1 MTVQIDNPDS
11 QELQDMAAEPGTEPS
26 PREDPIEAP
35 TPDDPSPA
43 ATGPTTGQTVQRR
56 AETAIETVPAIA
68 RVAAGAWLRVAVRGL
83 ETSLLLSGKLARAA
97 TNPEAAAALVEDVSA
112 GLRAYAREFLG
123 IADLDDRVHQLAPGP
138 RDRRGARAD
147 EALREQ
153 GRELLR
159 QAADVNF
166 DQEAH
171 PAYARILSELVPDEG
186 RVLRLLAISGPQP
199 SVDVRASNLIGVG
212 SQLIAPGLNMI
223 GAQGGLRHRDR
234 VAAYLNNLFRL
245 GLMSFS
251 EEPLEDPIAYQ
262 VLEAQ
267 PEVMKAVKDTTR
279 AKTVRRSVRLT
290 PFGEDFCRVCLPLED
305 AADTSADA
313 PVQLTAGDSDSAS
326 SQNGRPPEANGH
338 TSISPG

>member
-1 MTVQIDNPDS
+1 MTVHIDNPDS
-11 QELQDMAAEPGTEPS
+11 QELRDQATEPATDAGA
-26 PREDPIEAP
+26 REDPPEVAAP
-35 TPDDPSPA
+35 DEPA
-43 ATGPTTGQTVQRR
+43 PAEPGQTVQRR

-68 RVAAGAWLRVAVRGL
+68 RVAAGAWLRVAVWGL
-83 ETSLLLSGKLARAA
+83 ETSLQVSGKLARAA
-97 TNPEAAAALVEDVSA
+97 TDPEAAAALVEDVSA

-123 IADLDDRVHQLAPGP
+123 ITDLDDRVHQLAPGP
-138 RDRRGARAD
+138 GGPDGRAS
-147 EALREQ
+147 EELRAQ

-186 RVLRLLAISGPQP
+186 RILRLLAVSGSQP

-223 GAQGGLRHRDR
+223 GAQAGLRHRDR

-245 GLMSFS
+245 GLISFS

-267 PEVMKAVKDTTR
+267 PEVMKAIKETTR
-279 AKTVRRSVRLT
+279 AKTVQRSVRLT

-313 PVQLTAGDSDSAS
+313 PPQLTAGDSDSAS
-326 SQNGRPPEANGH
+326 GQNGRPPEANGH
-338 TSISPG
+338 LA

>member
-1 MTVQIDNPDS
+1 MTVQTDNPPIEGS
-11 QELQDMAAEPGTEPS
+11 TPEAPPPPEPS
-26 PREDPIEAP
+26 
-35 TPDDPSPA
+35 
-43 ATGPTTGQTVQRR
+43 QTVQRR
-56 AETAIETVPAIA
+56 GETAIETVPAIA
-68 RVAAGAWLRVAVRGL
+68 RVAAGAWLRVAVWGV
-83 ETSLLLSGKLARAA
+83 ETSLQVGGKLARAA
-97 TNPEAAAALVEDVSA
+97 TDPDAATALVEDVSN

-123 IADLDDRVHQLAPGP
+123 IADLDDRVHQLAPGLGSRP
-138 RDRRGARAD
+138 DGRAD

-186 RVLRLLAISGPQP
+186 RILRLLAVSGPQP

-234 VAAYLNNLFRL
+234 VAAYLGNLFRL

-267 PEVMKAVKDTTR
+267 PEVMKAIKDTTR
-279 AKTVRRSVRLT
+279 AKTVQRSVRLT

-313 PVQLTAGDSDSAS
+313 PPQLTAGDSDSS
-326 SQNGRPPEANGH
+326 RPSQNGRPSDANGRQA
-338 TSISPG
+338 